1 MRMRSPLLLMA
12 ASFVLGIFLVG
23 SAHLPGPAAAAI
35 PVCVAVCL
43 VAGLLV
49 MRAGW
54 ERLSLIFALLGFLA
68 AGASASCLFEYRF
81 PETHVSKLAARGVDL
96 EQPVRLDGH
105 IASTPLRT
113 AYGLQFDLETER
125 AESRTVSRD
134 VTGKV
139 RLRLEA
145 SEGAEAWALVEGLHL
160 QYGDAVRLW
169 VRLRKPRIY
178 QNPGSFDFRRWMEST
193 EDIYWVGTIKNP
205 LLIEKLPGADER
217 VVRASRPQSRERPA
231 PALEQSLSRAE
242 RGNARSTA
250 GETPALQSPG
260 KNLRMTV
267 SSLAPVFSPSAFS
280 TFAEG
285 VRSKLLRSID
295 DLYPRWSAQGRCGS
309 VLKAVLLGDRSALD
323 SETIESFRKTGLYH
337 LLVIAGL
344 HVGLLALLADGLL
357 RLVRLG
363 ERARRLTVLA
373 LLIFY
378 AFLVEQRAAT
388 LRATLM
394 IALYLLAR
402 LLYRSSSTLNSI
414 GLAAL
419 VLLLWRPAWLFES
432 GFQLSFSAALLIA
445 GLAVPILERT
455 TEPYRRALRGL
466 DELHLDEHLAPRLAQ
481 FRLDLRAL
489 IAWLKSRWRVL
500 ERHQALARALVTG
513 PARVLLWTAN
523 ILLFSAVLQVGLLLP
538 MATTFHRV
546 ALAGI
551 GLNALAIPVMTVLLA
566 LAVPT
571 VVLAVLV
578 PALAVWPAKALA
590 AVMAGLF
597 ALTDLPHLPAWLSFR
612 VPNPP
617 FWVSCGFV
625 LFILATALALGKRP
639 WVFGLSL
646 AGLGVMTVL
655 VATHPF
661 SPRLPSGTL
670 EVTALDCG
678 QGESLFVVLPDRTTM
693 LVDGCGS
700 RHRGT
705 GEGAVQGRLWD
716 PGEDIVS
723 PYLWSRGIEKIDIV
737 VLSIP
742 HEDRLGGLF
751 AVARNFRIGEFWHA
765 ENTAGRAYWDLLEKL
780 RAKGVAEQTLVARDK
795 LERGG
800 ATVRVL
806 WPEGSHRPAASFSN
820 DDSLVLR
827 VAYGGDSVLL
837 TGDITA
843 KAERELLDS
852 GGKAGGFPH
861 RRRRSARQRQA
872 LVLAK
877 SCRVNGIP
885 GLRRA

>member
-242 RGNARSTA
+242 RGNARATA
-250 GETPALQSPG
+250 DETPALQSPG
-260 KNLRMTV
+260 GNLGMAV
-267 SSLAPVFSPSAFS
+267 SSLARVFSPSAFS

-357 RLVRLG
+357 RLVRL
-363 ERARRLTVLA
+363 
-373 LLIFY
+373 
-378 AFLVEQRAAT
+378 
-388 LRATLM
+388 
-394 IALYLLAR
+394 
-402 LLYRSSSTLNSI
+402 
-414 GLAAL
+414 
-419 VLLLWRPAWLFES
+419 
-432 GFQLSFSAALLIA
+432 
-445 GLAVPILERT
+445 
-455 TEPYRRALRGL
+455 
-466 DELHLDEHLAPRLAQ
+466 
-481 FRLDLRAL
+481 
-489 IAWLKSRWRVL
+489 
-500 ERHQALARALVTG
+500 
-513 PARVLLWTAN
+513 AN
-523 ILLFSAVLQVGLLLP
+523 
-538 MATTFHRV
+538 
-546 ALAGI
+546 
-551 GLNALAIPVMTVLLA
+551 
-566 LAVPT
+566 
-571 VVLAVLV
+571 
-578 PALAVWPAKALA
+578 
-590 AVMAGLF
+590 
-597 ALTDLPHLPAWLSFR
+597 
-612 VPNPP
+612 
-617 FWVSCGFV
+617 
-625 LFILATALALGKRP
+625 
-639 WVFGLSL
+639 
-646 AGLGVMTVL
+646 
-655 VATHPF
+655 
-661 SPRLPSGTL
+661 
-670 EVTALDCG
+670 G
-678 QGESLFVVLPDRTTM
+678 QGD
-693 LVDGCGS
+693 
-700 RHRGT
+700 
-705 GEGAVQGRLWD
+705 
-716 PGEDIVS
+716 
-723 PYLWSRGIEKIDIV
+723 
-737 VLSIP
+737 
-742 HEDRLGGLF
+742 
-751 AVARNFRIGEFWHA
+751 
-765 ENTAGRAYWDLLEKL
+765 
-780 RAKGVAEQTLVARDK
+780 
-795 LERGG
+795 
-800 ATVRVL
+800 
-806 WPEGSHRPAASFSN
+806 
-820 DDSLVLR
+820 
-827 VAYGGDSVLL
+827 
-837 TGDITA
+837 
-843 KAERELLDS
+843 
-852 GGKAGGFPH
+852 
-861 RRRRSARQRQA
+861 
-872 LVLAK
+872 
-877 SCRVNGIP
+877 
-885 GLRRA
+885 